1 LPRARSHERHWHGR
15 SGNVID
21 DIADAIPACGTPPGP
36 GTIEVSVRR
45 MNETQAQQELRQA
58 FERLNESNL
67 SLGEQLEA
75 ASRSVKQRRPDFAD
89 AIERMVWRLKEG
101 GAGAKAPQVGD
112 QMPPFWLPDEQGRI
126 VSLDDLTA
134 RGPVA
139 VTFHR
144 GHWCPFC
151 RISINA
157 LVRAHDQIA
166 SEGGQIV
173 AVMPDREQFV
183 SDLRSTSKA
192 PFLVL
197 TDMDNGYAMSLGLAI
212 WLGDELQKIIAER
225 HDLTRYQGNDTWVVP
240 IPATFVVGQDSR
252 IKARFVDPDYR
263 KRMAIED
270 LLAAMRA

>member
-1 LPRARSHERHWHGR
+1 
-15 SGNVID
+15 
-21 DIADAIPACGTPPGP
+21 
-36 GTIEVSVRR
+36 
-45 MNETQAQQELRQA
+45 MNETQTQLELRQA

-67 SLGEQLEA
+67 SLSEQLDSA
-75 ASRSVKQRRPDFAD
+75 ARSVKERRPDFAA
-89 AIERMVWRLKEG
+89 AIDRMVGRLKEG
-101 GAGAKAPQVGD
+101 GAGTQAPQVGD
-112 QMPPFWLPDEQGRI
+112 EMPPFYLPDEHGRV
-126 VSLDDLTA
+126 VSLAELIA
-134 RGPVA
+134 GGPAA

-157 LVRAHDQIA
+157 LVRAHDEAA
-166 SEGGQIV
+166 SIGGQIV
-173 AVMPDREQFV
+173 AVIPERQQFV
-183 SDLRSTSKA
+183 SDLRTTAKA

-212 WLGDELQKIIAER
+212 WVGDEMRTIIAER
-225 HDLTRYQGNDTWVVP
+225 HDVAAYQGNDTWVLP
-240 IPATFVVGQDSR
+240 IPATFVVGQDGR

>member
-1 LPRARSHERHWHGR
+1 
-15 SGNVID
+15 
-21 DIADAIPACGTPPGP
+21 
-36 GTIEVSVRR
+36 
-45 MNETQAQQELRQA
+45 MNETQTQLELRQA

-67 SLGEQLEA
+67 SLSEQLDA
-75 ASRSVKQRRPDFAD
+75 ASRSVKERRPDFAD
-89 AIERMVWRLKEG
+89 AIDRMIGRLKEG
-101 GAGAKAPQVGD
+101 GAGTQAPQVGEE
-112 QMPPFWLPDEQGRI
+112 MPPFYLPDEHGRV
-126 VSLDDLTA
+126 VSLNELIA

-157 LVRAHDQIA
+157 LVRAHDEV
-166 SEGGQIV
+166 SSTGGQIV
-173 AVMPDREQFV
+173 AVMPERQQFI

-212 WLGDELQKIIAER
+212 WLGDELQKIISHR
-225 HDLTRYQGNDTWVVP
+225 HDLAKYQGNDTWVVP
-240 IPATFVVGQDSR
+240 IPATFVVGRDGL

>member
-1 LPRARSHERHWHGR
+1 
-15 SGNVID
+15 
-21 DIADAIPACGTPPGP
+21 
-36 GTIEVSVRR
+36 
-45 MNETQAQQELRQA
+45 MNETQTQRELRQA
-58 FERLNESNL
+58 FEHLNESNL
-67 SLGEQLEA
+67 SLSEQLDA

-89 AIERMVWRLKEG
+89 AIDRMVGRLKEG
-101 GAGAKAPQVGD
+101 GAGTQAPQVGD
-112 QMPPFWLPDEQGRI
+112 PMPPFYLPDESGRI
-126 VSLDDLTA
+126 VGLDDLIT

-157 LVRAHDQIA
+157 LVRAHDQIS

-173 AVMPDREQFV
+173 AVMPDRQQFV
-183 SDLRSTSKA
+183 SDLRSTSRA

-212 WLGDELQKIIAER
+212 WVGDEMQKIIAER
-225 HDLTRYQGNDTWVVP
+225 HDLTEYQGNATWVLP
-240 IPATFVVGQDSR
+240 IPATFVVGQDGR
-252 IKARFVDPDYR
+252 IRARFVDPDYR

>member
-1 LPRARSHERHWHGR
+1 MS
-15 SGNVID
+15 
-21 DIADAIPACGTPPGP
+21 
-36 GTIEVSVRR
+36 
-45 MNETQAQQELRQA
+45 ETQTRQELKQA

-67 SLGEQLEA
+67 SLAEQLDA
-75 ASRSVKQRRPDFAD
+75 AARSVKERRPDFAA
-89 AIERMVWRLKEG
+89 AIERMVGRLKES
-101 GAGAKAPQVGD
+101 GAGAEAPQVGD
-112 QMPPFWLPDEQGRI
+112 EMPPFYLPDENGRV
-126 VSLDDLTA
+126 VSLNDLIA

-151 RISINA
+151 RISIGA
-157 LVRAHDQIA
+157 LVRAHEQVA
-166 SEGGQIV
+166 AVGGQIV
-173 AVMPDREQFV
+173 AVMPEREQFV
-183 SDLRSTSKA
+183 SDLRATSNA

-212 WLGDELQKIIAER
+212 WIGDEMQKLLSER
-225 HDLTRYQGNDTWVVP
+225 HNLANYQGNDTWMLP
-240 IPATFVVGQDSR
+240 IPATFVVGQDGR

>member
-1 LPRARSHERHWHGR
+1 MS
-15 SGNVID
+15 
-21 DIADAIPACGTPPGP
+21 
-36 GTIEVSVRR
+36 
-45 MNETQAQQELRQA
+45 ETQTRQELKQA
-58 FERLNESNL
+58 FDRLNESNL
-67 SLGEQLEA
+67 SLTQQLDA
-75 ASRSVKQRRPDFAD
+75 AARSVKERRPEFAA
-89 AIERMVWRLKEG
+89 AIDRMVGRLKENS
-101 GAGAKAPQVGD
+101 AGADAPQVGD
-112 QMPPFWLPDEQGRI
+112 EMPPFYLPDENGRV
-126 VSLDDLTA
+126 VSLGDLIA

-157 LVRAHDQIA
+157 LVRAHEEVAAI
-166 SEGGQIV
+166 GGQIV
-173 AVMPDREQFV
+173 AVMPEREQFV
-183 SDLRSTSKA
+183 SDLRATSNA

-212 WLGDELQKIIAER
+212 WVGDEMQKIISER
-225 HDLTRYQGNDTWVVP
+225 HNLANYQGNDTWTLP
-240 IPATFVVGQDSR
+240 IPATFVVGQDGR

>member
-1 LPRARSHERHWHGR
+1 MS
-15 SGNVID
+15 
-21 DIADAIPACGTPPGP
+21 
-36 GTIEVSVRR
+36 
-45 MNETQAQQELRQA
+45 ETQTRQELKQA

-67 SLGEQLEA
+67 SLSEQLDA
-75 ASRSVKQRRPDFAD
+75 AARSVKERRPDFAA
-89 AIERMVWRLKEG
+89 AIERMVGRLKESSAG
-101 GAGAKAPQVGD
+101 GQAPQVGD
-112 QMPPFWLPDEQGRI
+112 EMPPFYLPDENGR
-126 VSLDDLTA
+126 VVGLGDLIA

-157 LVRAHDQIA
+157 LVRAHEQVAAI
-166 SEGGQIV
+166 GGQIV
-173 AVMPDREQFV
+173 AVMPEREQFV
-183 SDLRSTSKA
+183 SDLRAISKA

-212 WLGDELQKIIAER
+212 WVGDEMQKFISER
-225 HDLTRYQGNDTWVVP
+225 HDLARYQGNDTWILP
-240 IPATFVVGQDSR
+240 IPATFVIGQDGR
-252 IKARFVDPDYR
+252 VNARFVDPDYR

>member
-1 LPRARSHERHWHGR
+1 
-15 SGNVID
+15 
-21 DIADAIPACGTPPGP
+21 
-36 GTIEVSVRR
+36 
-45 MNETQAQQELRQA
+45 MNETQTQLELRQA
-58 FERLNESNL
+58 FERLNDSNL
-67 SLGEQLEA
+67 SLGEQLDV
-75 ASRSVKQRRPDFAD
+75 ASRSVKQRRPDAAD
-89 AIERMVWRLKEG
+89 AIDRMVVRLKES
-101 GAGAKAPQVGD
+101 GAGAQAPQVGD
-112 QMPPFWLPDEQGRI
+112 PMPPFHLPDEHGHI
-126 VSLDDLTA
+126 VGLDDLLK

-157 LVRAHDQIA
+157 LVRAHEQVSA
-166 SEGGQIV
+166 EGGQIV
-173 AVMPDREQFV
+173 AVMPERQQFV

-212 WLGDELQKIIAER
+212 WVGDEMQKIIAER
-225 HDLTRYQGNDTWVVP
+225 HDLARYQGNDTWVLP
-240 IPATFVVGQDSR
+240 IPATFVVGQDGR

-270 LLAAMRA
+270 LLAAMRS

>member
-1 LPRARSHERHWHGR
+1 
-15 SGNVID
+15 
-21 DIADAIPACGTPPGP
+21 
-36 GTIEVSVRR
+36 
-45 MNETQAQQELRQA
+45 MNETQTQQELRQA

-67 SLGEQLEA
+67 SLAEQLDA
-75 ASRSVKQRRPDFAD
+75 ASQSVKQRRPDFAE
-89 AIERMVWRLKEG
+89 AIDRMVGRLKEG
-101 GAGAKAPQVGD
+101 GAGAQAPRVGD
-112 QMPPFWLPDEQGRI
+112 PMPTFYLPDERGRI
-126 VSLDDLTA
+126 VSLDELTA

-139 VTFHR
+139 ITFHR

-173 AVMPDREQFV
+173 AVMPERQQFV
-183 SDLRSTSKA
+183 SDLRSTAKA

-212 WLGDELQKIIAER
+212 WVGDEMQTIIAER
-225 HDLTRYQGNDTWVVP
+225 HDLAEYQGNDAWVLP
-240 IPATFVVGQDSR
+240 IPATFVVGRDGR

-270 LLAAMRA
+270 LLAAMRD

>member
-1 LPRARSHERHWHGR
+1 MS
-15 SGNVID
+15 
-21 DIADAIPACGTPPGP
+21 
-36 GTIEVSVRR
+36 
-45 MNETQAQQELRQA
+45 ETQTRQELKQA
-58 FERLNESNL
+58 FDRLNESNL
-67 SLGEQLEA
+67 SLTQQLDA
-75 ASRSVKQRRPDFAD
+75 AARSVKERRPEFAA
-89 AIERMVWRLKEG
+89 AIDRMVGRLKENS
-101 GAGAKAPQVGD
+101 AGADAPQVGD
-112 QMPPFWLPDEQGRI
+112 EMPPFYLPDENGR
-126 VSLDDLTA
+126 VVGLGDLIA

-157 LVRAHDQIA
+157 LVRAHEEVAAI
-166 SEGGQIV
+166 GGQIV
-173 AVMPDREQFV
+173 AVMPEREQFV
-183 SDLRSTSKA
+183 SDLRATSNA

-212 WLGDELQKIIAER
+212 WVGDEMQKIIAER
-225 HDLTRYQGNDTWVVP
+225 HDLANYQGNDTWMLP
-240 IPATFVVGQDSR
+240 IPATFVVGQDGR

>member
-1 LPRARSHERHWHGR
+1 
-15 SGNVID
+15 
-21 DIADAIPACGTPPGP
+21 
-36 GTIEVSVRR
+36 
-45 MNETQAQQELRQA
+45 MNETQTQLELRQA
-58 FERLNESNL
+58 FERLNASNL
-67 SLGEQLEA
+67 SLSEQLDA
-75 ASRSVKQRRPDFAD
+75 AARSVKERRPDFAA
-89 AIERMVWRLKEG
+89 AIDRMIGRLKEG
-101 GAGAKAPQVGD
+101 GAGTQAPQVGD
-112 QMPPFWLPDEQGRI
+112 EMPPFYLPDEHGRV
-126 VSLDDLTA
+126 VSLAELTA

-157 LVRAHDQIA
+157 LVRAHDEVA
-166 SEGGQIV
+166 SIGGQIV
-173 AVMPDREQFV
+173 AVMPERQQFV
-183 SDLRSTSKA
+183 SDLRSTAKA

-212 WLGDELQKIIAER
+212 WVGDEMRKIIAER
-225 HDLTRYQGNDTWVVP
+225 HDVAAYQGNDTWVLP
-240 IPATFVVGQDSR
+240 IPATFVVGQDGR

>member
-1 LPRARSHERHWHGR
+1 MS
-15 SGNVID
+15 
-21 DIADAIPACGTPPGP
+21 
-36 GTIEVSVRR
+36 
-45 MNETQAQQELRQA
+45 ETQTRQELKQA
-58 FERLNESNL
+58 FDRLNESNL
-67 SLGEQLEA
+67 SLTQQLDA
-75 ASRSVKQRRPDFAD
+75 AARSVKERRPEFAA
-89 AIERMVWRLKEG
+89 AIDRMVGRLKENS
-101 GAGAKAPQVGD
+101 AGADAPQVGD
-112 QMPPFWLPDEQGRI
+112 EMPPFYLPDENGR
-126 VSLDDLTA
+126 VVGLGDLIA

-157 LVRAHDQIA
+157 LVRAHGEVAAI
-166 SEGGQIV
+166 GGQIV
-173 AVMPDREQFV
+173 AVMPEREQFV
-183 SDLRSTSKA
+183 SDLRATSKA

-212 WLGDELQKIIAER
+212 WVGDEMQKIISER
-225 HDLTRYQGNDTWVVP
+225 HNLANYQGNDTWTLP
-240 IPATFVVGQDSR
+240 IPATFVVGQDGR

>member
-1 LPRARSHERHWHGR
+1 
-15 SGNVID
+15 
-21 DIADAIPACGTPPGP
+21 
-36 GTIEVSVRR
+36 
-45 MNETQAQQELRQA
+45 MNETQTQQELRQA

-67 SLGEQLEA
+67 SLAEQLDA
-75 ASRSVKQRRPDFAD
+75 ASQSVKQRRPDFAD
-89 AIERMVWRLKEG
+89 AIDRMVGRLKEG
-101 GAGAKAPQVGD
+101 GAGAQAPEVGD
-112 QMPPFWLPDEQGRI
+112 PMPPFYLPDERGRI
-126 VSLDDLTA
+126 VSLDELTA

-139 VTFHR
+139 ITFHR

-173 AVMPDREQFV
+173 AVMPERQQFV
-183 SDLRSTSKA
+183 SDLRSTAKA

-212 WLGDELQKIIAER
+212 WVGEEMQTIIAER
-225 HDLTRYQGNDTWVVP
+225 HDLAEYQGNDAWVLP
-240 IPATFVVGQDSR
+240 IPATFVVGRDGR
-252 IKARFVDPDYR
+252 VKARFVDPDYR

-270 LLAAMRA
+270 LLAAMRD

>member
-1 LPRARSHERHWHGR
+1 
-15 SGNVID
+15 
-21 DIADAIPACGTPPGP
+21 
-36 GTIEVSVRR
+36 
-45 MNETQAQQELRQA
+45 MNETQTQLELRQA

-67 SLGEQLEA
+67 SLSEQLDA
-75 ASRSVKQRRPDFAD
+75 AARSVKERRPDFAA
-89 AIERMVWRLKEG
+89 AIDRMVGRLKEG
-101 GAGAKAPQVGD
+101 GAGTQAPQVGD
-112 QMPPFWLPDEQGRI
+112 EMPPFYLPDEHGRI
-126 VSLDDLTA
+126 VGLEELTA

-157 LVRAHDQIA
+157 LVRAHDEV
-166 SEGGQIV
+166 SSTGGQIV
-173 AVMPDREQFV
+173 AVMPERQQFV
-183 SDLRSTSKA
+183 SDLRSTAKA

-212 WLGDELQKIIAER
+212 WVGNEMQKFMAER
-225 HDLTRYQGNDTWVVP
+225 YDVAAYQGNDTWMLP
-240 IPATFVVGQDSR
+240 IPATFVVGQDGR

-270 LLAAMRA
+270 LLAAMRS

>member
-1 LPRARSHERHWHGR
+1 MS
-15 SGNVID
+15 
-21 DIADAIPACGTPPGP
+21 
-36 GTIEVSVRR
+36 
-45 MNETQAQQELRQA
+45 ETQTRQELKQA

-67 SLGEQLEA
+67 SLTEQLEA
-75 ASRSVKQRRPDFAD
+75 AARSVKERRPDFAA
-89 AIERMVWRLKEG
+89 AIDRMVGRLRESS
-101 GAGAKAPQVGD
+101 AGAQAPQVGD
-112 QMPPFWLPDEQGRI
+112 EMPPFYLPDENGR
-126 VSLDDLTA
+126 VVGLGDLIA

-157 LVRAHDQIA
+157 LVRAHGEVAAI
-166 SEGGQIV
+166 GGQIV
-173 AVMPDREQFV
+173 AVMPEREQFV
-183 SDLRSTSKA
+183 SDLRATSKA

-212 WLGDELQKIIAER
+212 WVGDEMQKIISER
-225 HDLTRYQGNDTWVVP
+225 HNLANYQGNDTWTLP
-240 IPATFVVGQDSR
+240 IPATFVVGQDGR

>member
-1 LPRARSHERHWHGR
+1 
-15 SGNVID
+15 
-21 DIADAIPACGTPPGP
+21 
-36 GTIEVSVRR
+36 
-45 MNETQAQQELRQA
+45 MNETQTQQELRQA

-67 SLGEQLEA
+67 SLAEQLDA

-89 AIERMVWRLKEG
+89 AIDRMVGRLKEG
-101 GAGAKAPQVGD
+101 GAGTQAPEVGD
-112 QMPPFWLPDEQGRI
+112 PMPPFYLPDEHGRI
-126 VSLDDLTA
+126 VSLDELTA

-139 VTFHR
+139 ITFHR

-173 AVMPDREQFV
+173 AVMPERQQFV
-183 SDLRSTSKA
+183 SDLRSTAKA

-212 WLGDELQKIIAER
+212 WVGDEMQKIIAER
-225 HDLTRYQGNDTWVVP
+225 HDIAEYQGNDAWVLP
-240 IPATFVVGQDSR
+240 IPATFVVGRDGR
-252 IKARFVDPDYR
+252 VKARFVDPDYR

-270 LLAAMRA
+270 LLAAMRD

>member
-1 LPRARSHERHWHGR
+1 MS
-15 SGNVID
+15 
-21 DIADAIPACGTPPGP
+21 
-36 GTIEVSVRR
+36 
-45 MNETQAQQELRQA
+45 ETQTRQELKQA
-58 FERLNESNL
+58 FDRLNESNL
-67 SLGEQLEA
+67 SLTQQLDA
-75 ASRSVKQRRPDFAD
+75 AARSVKERRPDFAA
-89 AIERMVWRLKEG
+89 AIDRMIGRLKESS
-101 GAGAKAPQVGD
+101 AGADAPQVGD
-112 QMPPFWLPDEQGRI
+112 EMPPFYLPDENGRV
-126 VSLDDLTA
+126 VSLGDLTA

-157 LVRAHDQIA
+157 LVRAHAQVAAI
-166 SEGGQIV
+166 GGQIV
-173 AVMPDREQFV
+173 AVMPEREQFV
-183 SDLRSTSKA
+183 SDLRATSNA

-212 WLGDELQKIIAER
+212 WIGDEMQKIISER
-225 HDLTRYQGNDTWVVP
+225 HDLAKYQGNDTWMLP
-240 IPATFVVGQDSR
+240 IPATFVVGQDGR